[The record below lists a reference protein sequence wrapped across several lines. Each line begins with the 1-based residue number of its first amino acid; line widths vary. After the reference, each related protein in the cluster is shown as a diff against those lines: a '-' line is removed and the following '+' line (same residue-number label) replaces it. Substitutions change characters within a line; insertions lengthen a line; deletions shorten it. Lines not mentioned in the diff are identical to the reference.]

1 VTGSRRLAALLWLLL
16 AAIPAR
22 GESSVSAGTSHPAL
36 WHVQGSA
43 GELYLFG
50 SIHIL
55 PANLEWRRGVIADA
69 INRANVFVFEIP
81 LDEGSQAR
89 VAALIAERGRLK
101 AGESLHGILSA
112 KAKSD
117 LDADAALAGLSPQAL
132 DGLRPWL
139 VELLLVT
146 SRMAHENASPESGA
160 DMELQRMTQSEH
172 KEVRYLET
180 LDQQI
185 ALIVPS
191 DQKLELSEFE
201 ASLKEFR
208 NEKDAFPDLLKAW
221 QSGDLKVLDELVN
234 GEFKDEP
241 EARKAL
247 LDDRNRA
254 WVPQLE
260 AMLKEKRVFFV
271 TVGAGHLMGRRSVPE
286 LLRADG
292 YRVEGP

>member
-1 VTGSRRLAALLWLLL
+1 LSRFAAFFWFVLATIALPSEAASSEVT
-16 AAIPAR
+16 P
-22 GESSVSAGTSHPAL
+22 HPAL
-36 WHVQGSA
+36 WHVQGSS

-55 PANLEWRRGVIADA
+55 PPETGWRRGAVEDA
-69 INRANVFVFEIP
+69 IERADVFVFEIP
-81 LDEGSQAR
+81 LDETSQAR
-89 VAALIAERGRLK
+89 VAALIAQQGRLEP
-101 AGESLHGILSA
+101 GRSLHGMLSA
-112 KAKSD
+112 RGKVD
-117 LDADAALAGLSPQAL
+117 LDADAALAGLSPQEL

-139 VELLLVT
+139 AELLLVT

-160 DMELQRMTQSEH
+160 DMELQRAMRGRH
-172 KEVRYLET
+172 KDIRYLET

-191 DQKLELSEFE
+191 DRKLELSEFE

-208 NEKDAFPDLLKAW
+208 TEKDAFGDLLKAW
-221 QSGDLKVLDELVN
+221 QNGDTKSLDELVN

-241 EARKAL
+241 AARKAL

-254 WVPQLE
+254 WAPKLE
-260 AMLKEKRVFFV
+260 DMLREKKVFFV
-271 TVGAGHLMGRRSVPE
+271 TVGTGHLLGKNSVPE

-292 YRVEGP
+292 YKVEGP

>member
-1 VTGSRRLAALLWLLL
+1 VSGLRRIAAFFWLLL
-16 AAIPAR
+16 ATIALPGDAA
-22 GESSVSAGTSHPAL
+22 SSEGVLHPAL
-36 WHVQGSA
+36 WHVQGSS

-55 PANLEWRRGVIADA
+55 PSETGWRRGAVEEAIERAD
-69 INRANVFVFEIP
+69 VFVFEIP
-81 LDEGSQAR
+81 LDENSQAR
-89 VAALIAERGRLK
+89 VAALIAQQGRLEP
-101 AGESLHGILSA
+101 GQSLHGMLSA
-112 KAKSD
+112 KAKVD
-117 LDADAALAGLSPQAL
+117 LDADAALAGLSPQEL

-139 VELLLVT
+139 AELLLVT

-160 DMELQRMTQSEH
+160 DMELQRAMRG
-172 KEVRYLET
+172 KRKDIRYLET

-191 DQKLELSEFE
+191 DHKLELSEFE

-208 NEKDAFPDLLKAW
+208 TEKDAFGDLLKAW
-221 QSGDLKVLDELVN
+221 QTGDTKALDELVN

-241 EARKAL
+241 AARKAL

-254 WVPQLE
+254 WVPKLE
-260 AMLKEKRVFFV
+260 AMLSEKRVFFV
-271 TVGAGHLMGRRSVPE
+271 TVGTGHLLGKNSVPE

-292 YRVEGP
+292 YKVEGP